1 MRKAKIAS
9 VEQTETTALFSIV
22 FEGEDESEFVKFQS
36 KFINNAKLVEDL
48 RLIINII
55 QKMLKKGFEERN
67 FRYESKEKENVMALP
82 VYGSRLR
89 LYCLRMSESVLIVG
103 NGGVKNS
110 RTYQE
115 DENLNGYVISLKEL
129 SKLLSADIKAGRVK
143 LEEANL
149 DGIDDL
155 IYEI

>member
-1 MRKAKIAS
+1 MRKAKITS
-9 VEQTETTALFSIV
+9 VEQTETTALFSII
-22 FEGEDESEFVKFQS
+22 FEGEDESEYVKFQS
-36 KFINNAKLVEDL
+36 KFIDNAKLVGDL
-48 RLIINII
+48 QVIINVIE
-55 QKMLKKGFEERN
+55 KMLKKGFEERN
-67 FRYESKEKENVMALP
+67 FRYESKRSEKVMALP
-82 VYGSRLR
+82 VYSGRLR

-103 NGGVKNS
+103 NGGVKKS
-110 RTYQE
+110 RTYEE

-129 SKLLSADIKAGRVK
+129 SRLLSADIKAGKVR

>member
-9 VEQTETTALFSIV
+9 IEQTETTALFSIV
-22 FEGEDESEFVKFQS
+22 FEGEDESEFAKFQS
-36 KFINNAKLVEDL
+36 KFIDNAKLVGDL
-48 RLIINII
+48 RLIINVIE
-55 QKMLKKGFEERN
+55 KMLKKGFEERN

-115 DENLNGYVISLKEL
+115 NENLNGYVISLKEL